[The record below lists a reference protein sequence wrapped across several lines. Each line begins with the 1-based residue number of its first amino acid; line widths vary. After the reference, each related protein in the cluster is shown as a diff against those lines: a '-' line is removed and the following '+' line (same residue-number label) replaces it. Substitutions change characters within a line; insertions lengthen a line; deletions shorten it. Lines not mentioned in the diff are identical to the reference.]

1 MPSRQTVQDFITLV
15 EQGHYVEAIEQ
26 FYAPDAT
33 MQENSEPPR
42 RGRNALVA
50 YERAVIAACSAMR
63 TLPVDS
69 WLVDG
74 DFVVIHWVFEFT
86 RLSGKTMRIDEL
98 SHQRWQGEKIVEER
112 FFYDPVAAVAGQDG
126 DSLL

>member
-1 MPSRQTVQDFITLV
+1 MPSRQTVQAFIDLV

-26 FYAPDAT
+26 FYAPEAS
-33 MQENSEPPR
+33 MQENRQPPR
-42 RGRNALVA
+42 RGRETLLA
-50 YERAVIAACSAMR
+50 YQRAVMAACSAMR

-74 DFVVIHWVFEFT
+74 DLVVIHWVFEFT
-86 RLSGKTMRIDEL
+86 RLSGKTIRIDEL

-112 FFYDPVAAVAGQDG
+112 FFYDPVAVLAE
-126 DSLL
+126 

>member
-1 MPSRQTVQDFITLV
+1 MPSRQTVQNFITMV
-15 EQGHYVEAIEQ
+15 EKGNYIEAIQQ
-26 FYAPDAT
+26 FYAPDAS
-33 MQENSEPPR
+33 MQENSQPPR
-42 RGRNALVA
+42 RGRDTLLA

-63 TLPVDS
+63 TLPVRS

-98 SHQRWQGEKIVEER
+98 AHQRWEGEKIMEER
-112 FFYDPVAAVAGQDG
+112 FFYDPVATLAD
-126 DSLL
+126 

>member
-15 EQGHYVEAIEQ
+15 EQGKYIEAIEQ
-26 FYAPDAT
+26 FYAPEAT

-42 RGRNALVA
+42 RGRDALVA

-112 FFYDPVAAVAGQDG
+112 FFYDPVAALAE
-126 DSLL
+126 